1 MGSGDDTKAE
11 QGGSVAANRYLRRA
25 VDKCLGDGI
34 EREQVAE
41 ALVRMAET
49 VHSEIAEERAEYR
62 RRARKRRT
70 ASTRCPSGNECA
82 CGWVYSA
89 EHQKT
94 DDARRR
100 TAAASRQPPEAAA
113 ETPCSRPRLT

>member
-1 MGSGDDTKAE
+1 MGSSDDTKAE

-34 EREQVAE
+34 DREQVAE

-62 RRARKRRT
+62 VAPSRRT
-70 ASTRCPSGNECA
+70 ASTR
-82 CGWVYSA
+82 YRSA
-89 EHQKT
+89 T
-94 DDARRR
+94 SAG
-100 TAAASRQPPEAAA
+100 AAAGSTRPSTTSAAGA
-113 ETPCSRPRLT
+113 APR